1 MENLQKLRTRL
12 IDRIML
18 SDNAELLKAIEEI
31 FEATQTG
38 EVVNLTSEQIEMLK
52 MSELDIQQEN
62 IISEDDL
69 LKQDDQWMK

>member
-1 MENLQKLRTRL
+1 MEKLQKLRTRL

-18 SDNAELLKAIEEI
+18 SDNAGLLRAIEEI
-31 FEATQTG
+31 FEATQSG